1 MVLPLILLGW
11 GGIRLASHEQER
23 VKANIQRLLTGRL
36 NEIDRS
42 IADQLAT
49 LAVDMQKV
57 TSIDSYN
64 LEELRDVVR
73 NDPKIFQLFVINP
86 DDVLLYP
93 SPIGPHTEVE
103 RDFILKASDLVNDRQ
118 LQLSETASSNDGRKQ
133 TVSAPSQKMKT
144 KSVAPARQAGDWF
157 VWNWGPGINL
167 IYWQRRENGHIVGVA
182 VERARWIADIIA
194 ELPDTPSIAQG
205 ADSVPSRIQ
214 IVESGK
220 DVIYKWGPF
229 DPDPEEAPTAEFR
242 LSSPLS
248 AWQLQTFVPLHLMT
262 AERSGT
268 FNLIAGLVISGL
280 ALIGLAYA
288 IDLQFGRELREA
300 SRRVSFVNQVSHE
313 LRTPLTNIRMYAELL
328 DRDLDSLEENIEQP
342 RKRLSVILSESQRLT
357 RLIGNVLA
365 FARQEKQTLRVCRKE
380 VIVDEIIQT
389 VLDSFRPSLEQKE
402 IEVEFD
408 LNATQPTMIDP
419 DILEQILGN
428 LISNVEKYAADG
440 KWVKI
445 CSSQSEQEIR
455 LIVADH
461 GPGIDVSNRSKV
473 FEPFWRASDLL
484 SQSAGTGIGL
494 TIVQYLARLHG
505 GDVKVRS
512 NGDGTQFEVNIQTSP
527 EQEDES

>member
-1 MVLPLILLGW
+1 MLLGW

-23 VKANIQRLLTGRL
+23 VKANIQQLLTSRL
-36 NEIDRS
+36 KEIDREIS
-42 IADQLAT
+42 VQLET
-49 LAVDMQKV
+49 LAVDMQQV
-57 TSIDSYN
+57 TSIDIYSV
-64 LEELRDVVR
+64 EALRDMVR
-73 NDPKIFQLFVINP
+73 NDPRIFQLFVINP

-93 SPIGPHTEVE
+93 SPTGPLTKNE
-103 RDFILKASDLVNDRQ
+103 RDFILKTSDLINDRQ
-118 LQLSETASSNDGRKQ
+118 LQLSKTTSANDGGKQ
-133 TVSAPSQKMKT
+133 SISAPSRKMKK

-182 VERARWIADIIA
+182 VERSRWIADIIA
-194 ELPDTPSIAQG
+194 ELPDTPNIVQG
-205 ADSVPSRIQ
+205 AESVPSRIQ

-229 DPDPEEAPTAEFR
+229 DPAFEEPPTTEIR

-248 AWQLQTFVPLHLMT
+248 AWQLQTFVPMQLMT
-262 AERSGT
+262 AGRSGT

-342 RKRLSVILSESQRLT
+342 RRRLSVILSESQRLT

-380 VIVDEIIQT
+380 VIVDEIIQS

-402 IEVEFD
+402 IEVELD
-408 LNATQPTMIDP
+408 LNAAQSVMIDP

-440 KWVKI
+440 KWMKI
-445 CSSQSEQEIR
+445 HSSQSAQAIK
-455 LIVADH
+455 LAVSDH
-461 GPGIDVSNRSKV
+461 GPGIDPSNHGKV
-473 FEPFWRASDLL
+473 FEPFWRASDEL

-494 TIVQYLARLHG
+494 TIVRFLARLHG
-505 GDVKVRS
+505 GDVQVQS
-512 NGDGTQFEVNIQTSP
+512 TDVGIQFEVNIGTSS
-527 EQEDES
+527 ERENDS